1 MPFGRALW
9 QAGNASNTKDKT
21 MTPEDIR
28 QARAA
33 DHRARARDFAE
44 GRGIAEAALVAA
56 FAGPQVVRIAADP
69 DRLLPLAAALGEA
82 LALTRNGSAVQERQG
97 RYEGYE
103 RGVHPVLR
111 GPEIELCLRPAHWVH
126 GFAVTEPT
134 AKATK
139 RSLQIFDA
147 AGDAVHKIHL
157 TEESDVAA
165 FALLVESLRLADQS
179 DHLPL
184 APRAP
189 EPAVVPRL
197 KLRRLSPEAVAHL
210 LERSAARGVGLRIAV
225 GNPGCTQIYSGPVHD
240 IVPTGH
246 WINVMDPRFNLHLRT
261 DHLAQVW
268 LTGQS
273 AAPTLQALDG
283 SGRLILQIDAR
294 PASLALWQEMVG
306 TLDCAQGMPSQK

>member
-1 MPFGRALW
+1 
-9 QAGNASNTKDKT
+9 
-21 MTPEDIR
+21 MTPDDIR
-28 QARAA
+28 QARA
-33 DHRARARDFAE
+33 RAPRPRPRDFAE
-44 GRGIAEAALVAA
+44 GLGIAEAALAAA
-56 FAGPQVVRIAADP
+56 FAGPQVVRIAAAP
-69 DRLLPLAAALGEA
+69 DRLLPLAAGLGEA
-82 LALTRNGSAVQERQG
+82 LALTRNGSAVQERHG
-97 RYEGYE
+97 RFEGYDPKAA
-103 RGVHPVLR
+103 RIY
-111 GPEIELCLRPAHWVH
+111 GPEIELHLAPAHWMH

-157 TEESDVAA
+157 TEASDVAA
-165 FALLVESLRLADQS
+165 FARLVESLRLADPS

-197 KLRRLSPEAVAHL
+197 KLRRLSAEAVTHL
-210 LERSAARGVGLRIAV
+210 LERSAARGIGLRIAV
-225 GNPGCTQIYSGPVHD
+225 GNPGCTQIYSGPVHS

-294 PASLALWQEMVG
+294 QASLALWQEMVG